1 MVTGSRIVLPAS
13 PADCIMPSVDSD
25 PPLAPFPLE
34 PLSRARAAGLRVA
47 VVDRHGRPATV
58 RGLASWL
65 VRTMPANVRGLVTI
79 ALVSDQ
85 HMRSLNRT
93 YRGAD
98 YATDVLSFPDEGEPS
113 VSGGAG
119 RTGRRVTRPAARPPR
134 PERRLGDVVIATGV
148 AARQA
153 HAQGH
158 SVGTELRVL
167 ALHGLLH
174 LLGYD
179 HDVDAGRMAAAER
192 RLRRRGRLSAGLIE
206 RHPS

>member
-1 MVTGSRIVLPAS
+1 MVMESRSVLPAS
-13 PADCIMPSVDSD
+13 PADLIMPSVDSD
-25 PPLAPFPLE
+25 PPLAPSPVE
-34 PLSRARAAGLRVA
+34 PPFRARVAGLRVA

-98 YATDVLSFPDEGEPS
+98 YATDVLSFPEAGEPA
-113 VSGGAG
+113 VAGGAG
-119 RTGRRVTRPAARPPR
+119 RTGRRVARPAAR

-179 HDVDAGRMAAAER
+179 HEVDAGRMAAAER